1 MFAMR
6 KKNLFKKSFVLAA
19 VLSMVLS
26 LLSLPPAQARSSQ
39 GGQPLLILNPGG
51 GFLAD
56 GVDGIR
62 MHFNSDNSP
71 SEGSDQVF
79 FDADR
84 QWCCGGAGPVLAVGN
99 TAFGE
104 AGAARNSNLASWD
117 TVSITAQRGAFEEI
131 AAGGGDTPTS
141 SDKGNAGATI
151 TYEKTSVSGFVYRVI
166 RKISYVYPN
175 NFYDEDWTVDIPG
188 GNTDVVKLY
197 LGGDAAPGNSDAGI
211 GSTALRGA
219 GLRVVYEANPDS
231 GQYISY
237 APRSLASNF
246 THYFVGSYSAPY
258 TTIAS
263 GGNLDD
269 SVDTSLHDA
278 GIQIQW
284 TFGSTAGSYTRNMRT
299 TVGYNEDIG
308 SEPEPDAPAEGAVET
323 VAAET
328 PTDPYVYV
336 SSPVVSA
343 SGQEVA
349 FFGVRLAQVTGVLVG
364 GELVPFKV
372 IGDSELRITS
382 PSNLRSGTYALVL
395 KYGTNATAEFPD
407 ALNIPRLR
415 LVTTISGFGANSAVL
430 TGQLSKGVRQALAK
444 MGGKVSLVC
453 VGSTQGSVVR
463 AADRQLARER
473 AMQVCDMAS
482 KSFPEVSKKIKI
494 RPASDSTPR
503 ARNVKLVVSNY

>member
-1 MFAMR
+1 MSFPFA
-6 KKNLFKKSFVLAA
+6 FAE
-19 VLSMVLS
+19 
-26 LLSLPPAQARSSQ
+26 SSQ
-39 GGQPLLILNPGG
+39 GGQPSLILNPGG
-51 GFLAD
+51 GLLDAAA
-56 GVDGIR
+56 DGIR
-62 MHFNSDNSP
+62 IHFNSYDDP
-71 SEGSDQVF
+71 DPGSDQVYF
-79 FDADR
+79 AGDS

-104 AGAARNSNLASWD
+104 AGAAADEELDSWD
-117 TVSITAQRGAFEEI
+117 VVSITNQSGAFEEI
-131 AAGGGDTPTS
+131 PAGVTNDTPTS
-141 SDKGNAGATI
+141 SAKGNAGATI
-151 TYEKTSVSGFVYRVI
+151 TYEKTSNSGFVYRVI
-166 RKISYVYPN
+166 REISYVYPN
-175 NFYDEDWTVDIPG
+175 NFYDEDWTVVIPS
-188 GNTDVVKLY
+188 GNTETVKLY
-197 LGGDAAPGNSDAGI
+197 LGGDSAPGDNDNGV
-211 GSTALRGA
+211 GSTAIRGA

-231 GQYISY
+231 GQYLSY
-237 APRSLASNF
+237 APRNFASNF
-246 THYFVGSYSAPY
+246 THYFVGNYDSPYS
-258 TTIAS
+258 TIAT
-263 GGNLDD
+263 GGDLDD
-269 SVDTSLHDA
+269 SIEEDEHDA

-284 TFGSTAGSYTRNMRT
+284 TFGTTAGSYTRLMRT
-299 TVGYNEDIG
+299 TVGYGENIG

-343 SGQEVA
+343 SGQKVA
-349 FFGVRLAQVTGVLVG
+349 FFGARLAQVTGVLVG
-364 GELVPFKV
+364 GEVVPFKV

-444 MGGKVSLVC
+444 MGGKVSVVC

-473 AMQVCDMAS
+473 AIQVCEMAS

-494 RPASDSTPR
+494 RPASGSTPR